1 MNKLKYTTNANKFN
15 PHFVTGFCDAESC
28 FSLNIIKNP
37 LYNLGWKLSLV
48 FSIHLHSKDIDIL
61 YLIQKFWGVGNVT
74 LHGNSAMFQIT
85 KLGDL
90 VFIIDHFKIYPLK
103 TQKYADFLLFKKAFD
118 IINDKKHLTIEGL
131 HELISIRASL
141 NKGLTDRLKLA
152 FPNIKPIVRPERVIT
167 NLSLLPNDSNI
178 NHWMAGFVSG
188 EGCFFIHT
196 SKSKTQKL
204 GISVALNFFVV
215 QNIRDSYL
223 LASFAQIF
231 GCGSFNIVEKSGIVS
246 FSVRNLSGIT
256 DKIIPFFEEYNIQ
269 GVKAKDFND
278 FKEASILMKSKL
290 HLTKEGLDKIL
301 LIKSR
306 MNFNR
311 G

>member
-1 MNKLKYTTNANKFN
+1 
-15 PHFVTGFCDAESC
+15 
-28 FSLNIIKNP
+28 
-37 LYNLGWKLSLV
+37 
-48 FSIHLHSKDIDIL
+48 
-61 YLIQKFWGVGNVT
+61 
-74 LHGNSAMFQIT
+74 MFQIT
-85 KLGDL
+85 KLGDF
-90 VFIIDHFKIYPLK
+90 VFINDHFKLYPLK

-141 NKGLTDRLKLA
+141 NKGLADRLKLA
-152 FPNIKPIVRPERVIT
+152 FPNIKPVVRPEIPIFSPSF
-167 NLSLLPNDSNI
+167 SLRGCEATKISNI
-178 NHWMAGFVSG
+178 NHWLAGFVSG

-196 SKSKTQKL
+196 SKSKTHKL

-223 LASFAQIF
+223 LASFAKIF
-231 GCGSFNIVEKSGIVS
+231 GCGSFNIVEKSGIIN
-246 FSVRNLSGIT
+246 FSVRNLSDIT
-256 DKIIPFFEEYNIQ
+256 DKIIPFFDEYNIQ

>member
-1 MNKLKYTTNANKFN
+1 
-15 PHFVTGFCDAESC
+15 
-28 FSLNIIKNP
+28 
-37 LYNLGWKLSLV
+37 
-48 FSIHLHSKDIDIL
+48 
-61 YLIQKFWGVGNVT
+61 
-74 LHGNSAMFQIT
+74 MFQIT
-85 KLGDL
+85 KLGDF
-90 VFIIDHFKIYPLK
+90 VFIIDHFKSYPLK

-141 NKGLTDRLKLA
+141 NKGLADRLKLA
-152 FPNIKPIVRPERVIT
+152 FPNIKPVVRPEIPIFSFKP
-167 NLSLLPNDSNI
+167 NLSNI

-196 SKSKTQKL
+196 SKSKTHKL

-223 LASFAQIF
+223 LASFAKIF
-231 GCGSFNIVEKSGIVS
+231 GCGSFNIVEKSGIIN
-246 FSVRNLSGIT
+246 FSVRNISDIT

-278 FKEASILMKSKL
+278 FKEASVLMKSKL